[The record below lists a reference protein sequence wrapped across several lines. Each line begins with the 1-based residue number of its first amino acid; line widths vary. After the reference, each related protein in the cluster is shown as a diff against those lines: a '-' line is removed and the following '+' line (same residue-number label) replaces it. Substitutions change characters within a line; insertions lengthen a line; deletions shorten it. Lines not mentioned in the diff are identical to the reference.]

1 MYYFEDGLY
10 WELQILNGR
19 VFDFHML
26 LDDVFVYP
34 HGVWDNHIHL
44 FVRLALLRTICWYN
58 GRRSATVKRMEHV
71 HKECSQGRT
80 VKMNQSVIRSS
91 EPGPHCLPCLS
102 ITQPRQHCFHGSIW
116 RAEPGVLAASLV
128 YSGESHEPLRT
139 SDILLGNLCVTG
151 VKGYKSHA
159 VDCLKAVFAFAIIY
173 GTIRQFRWFLRHKY
187 RCLGCVPN

>member
-1 MYYFEDGLY
+1 MFICSIDWPCYAPCVGTMADV
-10 WELQILNGR
+10 LQLSSGWNMFIRNVHR
-19 VFDFHML
+19 V
-26 LDDVFVYP
+26 
-34 HGVWDNHIHL
+34 G
-44 FVRLALLRTICWYN
+44 
-58 GRRSATVKRMEHV
+58 
-71 HKECSQGRT
+71 Q
-80 VKMNQSVIRSS
+80 VKMNRSVIRSS

-102 ITQPRQHCFHGSIW
+102 ITQHCFHGSIW

-173 GTIRQFRWFLRHKY
+173 GTIRQFRWYLRHKY
-187 RCLGCVPN
+187 RCLGGVPINCNYITTSDPPNYPLRRRGTLSKQDVFWRRHSRRGKHKVFL